1 MTNAG
6 GLLASYVLRLKD
18 IPLVKFSLYVTYEEI
33 FDTVAEDYSIKITKV
48 YHENKHLLPK
58 KLSSNLTEAELLKW
72 INRRKAPKNRQF
84 VEKIL
89 SAIDDSDNPM
99 KYVDVSH
106 ALSLNDAYWI
116 TNDIMEYKWDELNLY
131 SHPFDEALSYVAF
144 TGYSQKVSGLLS
156 SPEITSS
163 GMLKKCWSNREDGIY
178 LLKGDDVFLSS
189 DGRSQ
194 ATHEFYAAQVAEAF
208 GIEHIAYDLEEF
220 HHRNGNK
227 EIVCTCKLFTSENEG
242 FIDASTVAGDKGVD
256 VHNLDMSSLTVQKQF
271 SDWFGD
277 FYADMMVFDS
287 LIINRDRHLGNFGM
301 LVDNNT
307 GEYLRP
313 APLFDNGCSLLLGAS
328 KFDLKE
334 GYADYVA
341 SLYCKYMDCDKQ
353 ARLFVQERHIPRLR
367 KLLEFQFV
375 KHPKYNISD
384 ETLKVMSKFIQ
395 ERART
400 IIALYQ
406 QKVAS
411 KRGFVQ

>member
-6 GLLASYVLRLKD
+6 GLLASYVLKLKD
-18 IPLVKFSLYVTYEEI
+18 IPLVEFSLYVVYEEI
-33 FDTVAEDYSIKITKV
+33 FDTVVENYSIKINNV
-48 YHENKHLLPK
+48 HQENKHLLPK
-58 KLSSNLTEAELLKW
+58 KLSSNLTEEELLKW

-178 LLKGDDVFLSS
+178 LLKGDDVFQSN

-208 GIEHIAYDLEEF
+208 GIEHIDYGLEEF

-227 EIVCTCKLFTSENEG
+227 EIVCICRLFTSENEG
-242 FIDASTVAGDKGVD
+242 FVDASIVAGDKGVD
-256 VHNLDMSSLTVQKQF
+256 VHNLDLSSLSVQKQF
-271 SDWFGD
+271 SDWFGE

-301 LVDNNT
+301 IVDNNT

-313 APLFDNGCSLLLGAS
+313 APLFDNGCSMLLGAS

-334 GYADYVA
+334 GYTDYVA

-353 ARLFVQERHIPRLR
+353 ARLFVQERHISRLR
-367 KLLEFQFV
+367 KLLDFQFV

-395 ERART
+395 ERVRK

-406 QKVAS
+406 QKIVDK
-411 KRGFVQ
+411 KR

>member
-6 GLLASYVLRLKD
+6 GLLASYVLKLKD
-18 IPLVKFSLYVTYEEI
+18 IPLVEFSLYVVYEEI
-33 FDTVAEDYSIKITKV
+33 FDTVVENYSIKINNV
-48 YHENKHLLPK
+48 HQENKHLLPK
-58 KLSSNLTEAELLKW
+58 KLSSNLTEEELLKW

-178 LLKGDDVFLSS
+178 LLKGDDVFQSN

-208 GIEHIAYDLEEF
+208 GIEHIDYGLEEF

-227 EIVCTCKLFTSENEG
+227 EIVCICKLFTSENEG
-242 FIDASTVAGDKGVD
+242 FVDASIVAGDKGVD
-256 VHNLDMSSLTVQKQF
+256 VNNLDLSSLSVQKQF
-271 SDWFGD
+271 SDWFGE

-301 LVDNNT
+301 IVDNNT

-313 APLFDNGCSLLLGAS
+313 APLFDNGCSMLLGAS

-334 GYADYVA
+334 GYTDYVA

-353 ARLFVQERHIPRLR
+353 ARLFVQERHISRLR
-367 KLLEFQFV
+367 KLLDFQFV

-395 ERART
+395 ERARK

-406 QKVAS
+406 QKIVDK
-411 KRGFVQ
+411 KR

>member
-6 GLLASYVLRLKD
+6 GLLASYVLKLKD
-18 IPLVKFSLYVTYEEI
+18 IPLVEFSLYVVYEEI
-33 FDTVAEDYSIKITKV
+33 FDTVVENYSIKINNV
-48 YHENKHLLPK
+48 HQENKHLLPK
-58 KLSSNLTEAELLKW
+58 KLSSNLTEEELLKW

-178 LLKGDDVFLSS
+178 LLKGDDVFQSN

-208 GIEHIAYDLEEF
+208 GIEHIDYGLEEF

-227 EIVCTCKLFTSENEG
+227 EIVCICRLFTSENEG
-242 FIDASTVAGDKGVD
+242 FVDASIVAGDKGVD
-256 VHNLDMSSLTVQKQF
+256 VHNLDLSSLSVQKQF
-271 SDWFGD
+271 SDWFGE

-301 LVDNNT
+301 IVDNNT

-313 APLFDNGCSLLLGAS
+313 APLFDNGCSMLLGAS

-334 GYADYVA
+334 GYTDYVA

-353 ARLFVQERHIPRLR
+353 ARLFVQERHISRLR
-367 KLLEFQFV
+367 KLLDFQFV

-395 ERART
+395 ERARK

-406 QKVAS
+406 QKIVDK
-411 KRGFVQ
+411 KR

>member
-6 GLLASYVLRLKD
+6 GLLASYVLKLKD
-18 IPLVKFSLYVTYEEI
+18 IPLVEFSLYVVYEEI
-33 FDTVAEDYSIKITKV
+33 FDTVVENYSIKINNV
-48 YHENKHLLPK
+48 HQENKHLLPK
-58 KLSSNLTEAELLKW
+58 KLSSNLTEEELLKW

-89 SAIDDSDNPM
+89 FAIDDSDNPM

-178 LLKGDDVFLSS
+178 LLKGDDVFQSN

-208 GIEHIAYDLEEF
+208 GIEHIDYGLEEF

-227 EIVCTCKLFTSENEG
+227 EIVCICKLFTSENEG
-242 FIDASTVAGDKGVD
+242 FVDASIVAGDKGVD
-256 VHNLDMSSLTVQKQF
+256 VHNLDLSSLSVQKQF
-271 SDWFGD
+271 SDWFGE

-301 LVDNNT
+301 IVDNNT

-313 APLFDNGCSLLLGAS
+313 APLFDNGCSMLLGAS

-334 GYADYVA
+334 GYTDYVA

-353 ARLFVQERHIPRLR
+353 ARLFVQERHISRLR
-367 KLLEFQFV
+367 KLLDFQFV

-395 ERART
+395 ERARK

-406 QKVAS
+406 QKIVDK
-411 KRGFVQ
+411 KR

>member
-6 GLLASYVLRLKD
+6 GLLASYVLKLKD
-18 IPLVKFSLYVTYEEI
+18 IPLVEFSLYVVYEEI
-33 FDTVAEDYSIKITKV
+33 FDTVVENYSIKINNV
-48 YHENKHLLPK
+48 HQENKHLLPK
-58 KLSSNLTEAELLKW
+58 KLSSNLTEEELLKW

-178 LLKGDDVFLSS
+178 LLKGDDVFQSN

-208 GIEHIAYDLEEF
+208 GIEHIDYGLEEF

-227 EIVCTCKLFTSENEG
+227 EIVCICKLFTSENEG
-242 FIDASTVAGDKGVD
+242 FVDASIVAGDKGVD
-256 VHNLDMSSLTVQKQF
+256 VHNLDLSSLSVQKQF
-271 SDWFGD
+271 SDWFGE

-301 LVDNNT
+301 IVDNNT

-313 APLFDNGCSLLLGAS
+313 APLFDNGCSMLLGAS

-334 GYADYVA
+334 GYTDYVA

-353 ARLFVQERHIPRLR
+353 ARLFVQERHISRLR
-367 KLLEFQFV
+367 KLLDFQFV

-395 ERART
+395 ERARK

-406 QKVAS
+406 QKIVDK
-411 KRGFVQ
+411 KR

>member
-6 GLLASYVLRLKD
+6 GLLASYVLKLKD
-18 IPLVKFSLYVTYEEI
+18 IPLVEFSLYVVYEEI
-33 FDTVAEDYSIKITKV
+33 FDTVVENYSIKINNV
-48 YHENKHLLPK
+48 HQENKHLLPK
-58 KLSSNLTEAELLKW
+58 KLSFNLTEEELLKW

-178 LLKGDDVFLSS
+178 LLKGDDVFQSN

-208 GIEHIAYDLEEF
+208 GIEHIDYGLEEF

-227 EIVCTCKLFTSENEG
+227 EIVCICKLFTSENEG
-242 FIDASTVAGDKGVD
+242 FVDASIVAGGKGVD
-256 VHNLDMSSLTVQKQF
+256 VHNLDLSSLSVQKQF
-271 SDWFGD
+271 SDWFGE

-301 LVDNNT
+301 IVDNNT

-313 APLFDNGCSLLLGAS
+313 APLFDNGCSMLLGAS

-334 GYADYVA
+334 GYTDYVA

-353 ARLFVQERHIPRLR
+353 ARLFVQERHISRLR
-367 KLLEFQFV
+367 KLLDFQFL

-395 ERART
+395 ERARK

-406 QKVAS
+406 QKIVDK
-411 KRGFVQ
+411 KR

>member
-6 GLLASYVLRLKD
+6 GLLASYVLKLKD
-18 IPLVKFSLYVTYEEI
+18 IPLVEFSLYVVYEEI
-33 FDTVAEDYSIKITKV
+33 FDTVVENYSIKINNV
-48 YHENKHLLPK
+48 HQENKHLLPK
-58 KLSSNLTEAELLKW
+58 KLSFNLTEEELLKW

-178 LLKGDDVFLSS
+178 LLKGDDVFQSN

-208 GIEHIAYDLEEF
+208 GIEHIDYGLEEF

-227 EIVCTCKLFTSENEG
+227 EIVCICKLFTSENEG
-242 FIDASTVAGDKGVD
+242 FVDASIVAGDKGVD
-256 VHNLDMSSLTVQKQF
+256 VNNLDMSSLSVQKQF
-271 SDWFGD
+271 SDWFGE

-301 LVDNNT
+301 IVDNNT

-313 APLFDNGCSLLLGAS
+313 APLFDNGCSMLLGAS

-334 GYADYVA
+334 GYTDYVA

-353 ARLFVQERHIPRLR
+353 ARLFVQERHISRLR
-367 KLLEFQFV
+367 KLLDFQFL

-395 ERART
+395 ERARK

-406 QKVAS
+406 QKIVD
-411 KRGFVQ
+411 KKK

>member
-6 GLLASYVLRLKD
+6 GLLASYVLKLKD
-18 IPLVKFSLYVTYEEI
+18 IPLVEFSLYVVYEEI
-33 FDTVAEDYSIKITKV
+33 FDTVVENYSIKINNV
-48 YHENKHLLPK
+48 HQENKHLLPK
-58 KLSSNLTEAELLKW
+58 KLSSNLTEEELLKW

-144 TGYSQKVSGLLS
+144 TGYSKKVSGLLS

-163 GMLKKCWSNREDGIY
+163 GMLKKCWSNRDDGIY
-178 LLKGDDVFLSS
+178 LLKGDDVFQSN

-208 GIEHIAYDLEEF
+208 GIEHIDYGLEEF

-227 EIVCTCKLFTSENEG
+227 EIVCICKLFTSENEG
-242 FIDASTVAGDKGVD
+242 FVDASIVAGGKGVD
-256 VHNLDMSSLTVQKQF
+256 VHNLDLSSLSVQKQF
-271 SDWFGD
+271 SDWFGE

-301 LVDNNT
+301 IVDNNT

-313 APLFDNGCSLLLGAS
+313 APLFDNGCSMLLGAS

-334 GYADYVA
+334 GYTDYVA

-353 ARLFVQERHIPRLR
+353 ARLFVQERHISRLR
-367 KLLEFQFV
+367 KLLDFQFV

-395 ERART
+395 ERARK

-406 QKVAS
+406 QKIVD
-411 KRGFVQ
+411 KKK